1 MSAPAVKNAA
11 SPFRFEAFKL
21 CVRCVQLV
29 RAMCTACACDV
40 YSLCVRCVQFVRAMC
55 TDRKVRCVQI
65 VGCDVY
71 RS

>member
-21 CVRCVQLV
+21 CVRCVQLI
-29 RAMCTACACDV
+29 
-40 YSLCVRCVQFVRAMC
+40 RAMC
-55 TDRKVRCVQI
+55 TDRSVRCAALQGAMCTDHRVRCVQI